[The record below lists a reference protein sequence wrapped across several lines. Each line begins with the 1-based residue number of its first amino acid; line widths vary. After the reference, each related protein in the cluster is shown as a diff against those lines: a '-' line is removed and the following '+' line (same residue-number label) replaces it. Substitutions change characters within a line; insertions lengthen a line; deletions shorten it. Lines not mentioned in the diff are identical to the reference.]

1 MSTYTYVLLLFNELL
16 RTVCYGYSGAWV
28 GACVMCGVLC
38 SSRIH
43 LHSSHRHAEE
53 DVDLSAPQWDDINV
67 VTGALKLFL
76 RELPDPVI
84 PCSLYQKF
92 IDAAS
97 E

>member
-1 MSTYTYVLLLFNELL
+1 
-16 RTVCYGYSGAWV
+16 
-28 GACVMCGVLC
+28 MCGVLC
-38 SSRIH
+38 SSCIH
-43 LHSSHRHAEE
+43 LYVSSHRHAEE
-53 DVDLSAPQWDDINV
+53 SVDLSDPQWDDINV